1 MNSQQPQSPPL
12 DGLAP
17 SSALI
22 ILDALHLGSA
32 EPAGSPQ
39 GFRLSFHGN
48 VLAAIICDPQVYE
61 KVECK
66 LKDLKSSEL
75 Y

>member
-1 MNSQQPQSPPL
+1 MNSHQPQSPPP
-12 DGLAP
+12 DGLAR

-22 ILDALHLGSA
+22 SLDASA
-32 EPAGSPQ
+32 SWVTEPAGSPQ
-39 GFRLSFHGN
+39 GFGLSFHGN

-66 LKDLKSSEL
+66 LKDLKSFEL